1 MLQLYVRL
9 MAWLRKDATMI
20 GSYWAAA
27 VLQHAM
33 QHYEV
38 CPTAH
43 ARCFCRVRSHMQSQ
57 HKLCCFIS
65 LSPMQLQWL
74 DAVICSDTMLHAMQ
88 VSLLP
93 SSLASHVKA
102 DVLRSCA
109 QDIEQ
114 LLAAAANQWGCS
126 LRVGVQCI
134 EAMQGDTHPELLHKV
149 MASEGFPKTAEITLP
164 QDAASSRQQTQ
175 SALLQ
180 HVAPAVPAIYLE
192 ASAAIAEQPLAAR
205 MHDAQMTRAPRDAE
219 GVSQAEPALAADLAQ
234 SHSESLLNHAS
245 SSAGLQKPAPQAAPL
260 NQLVNSISGGM
271 HKSQRATATLMA
283 EAAGLDPNTAP
294 GTQVLHPQ
302 PAAPPPALPIAWP
315 AVPEQASAP
324 SQRLLDSGRVAHS
337 AWTAPVVPESYEA
350 CKKGLGTAEP
360 VSTCLG
366 APNPPAVTTAPHSQD
381 ATVRQMPQAPHVLP
395 EGTLPC
401 WSTTVAQALAASAA
415 GAPRPVA
422 DSVGAV
428 ASEAPQQGLQ
438 KVQSGMLT
446 SKPQSAGQPLGPKL
460 QPVLHRLSH
469 SSFQADPALAN
480 LPDSIRPHAH
490 MQSSESPRSMSQLH
504 TSRPQPAKAMPQL
517 HASGAQAS
525 MPALQALGPLQV
537 TSHANIASSACP
549 LPQPMH
555 AAPTQPHSSL
565 HRKLIPAQPMSAAA
579 CSPQLRWANRERVS
593 LQGLHSS
600 ECNDLEPGEPSLPKQ
615 TQQQSLPVLQGPAT
629 QQLHKLLLQLEA
641 TAQSSAMLTG
651 GVVEASHRG
660 QQPLRSEQDGLP
672 ASWVRTE
679 HDPEPTPCGHGQLMP
694 QRQAASS
701 GFGTGAMSLDQGAV
715 ASEPQ
720 EGLSPWCLL
729 PGPLHAA
736 IATAMAHEG
745 AQPDSG
751 ASPSTATWPH
761 AGEPA
766 KARGKGVKRPR
777 AESRP
782 RAASAVR
789 PHQDASPVAVVST
802 STIDRSAS
810 ALAAAAQPGHIVTGN
825 AAAAGRSALLP
836 KPGLG
841 PEARGKAQHDASAN
855 SPHDGR
861 ASSEQHVDSVVLV
874 DSTDTAGSA
883 VSPGSASKADSAP
896 HANSAAAASGSAVPA
911 GSAEQADLVF
921 QPSSLPEPTQE
932 EMPVSQQ
939 ALRTVQPQS
948 LTYKLEQDMSKSG
961 SASPSQ
967 TSDALHPAGPEA
979 KRQHVGATVCARNP
993 DSQQDHGSTGCSIS
1007 GGHVDA
1013 VASRSLLSSQL
1024 QLINEHEAQ
1033 DALLLL
1039 HDHSSQAPSGQ
1050 QQSTGHPERAS
1061 ASVGDAVIDPIEH
1074 DTNDGC
1080 VSRPPPFVDVDGNS
1094 DAYEVDRIVTHQSWQ
1109 AGSYVRTKYLV
1120 RWKGYGPKY
1129 DTWQTKT
1136 SLRHAQEAIRDYH
1149 NSM

>member
-1 MLQLYVRL
+1 
-9 MAWLRKDATMI
+9 
-20 GSYWAAA
+20 
-27 VLQHAM
+27 
-33 QHYEV
+33 
-38 CPTAH
+38 
-43 ARCFCRVRSHMQSQ
+43 
-57 HKLCCFIS
+57 
-65 LSPMQLQWL
+65 
-74 DAVICSDTMLHAMQ
+74 MLHATQ
-88 VSLLP
+88 VPCLP
-93 SSLASHVKA
+93 SNLASHVKA
-102 DVLRSCA
+102 EVVHSRARDV
-109 QDIEQ
+109 EQ

-126 LRVGVQCI
+126 LHVGVQCI
-134 EAMQGDTHPELLHKV
+134 EAMQGETHPELLHKV
-149 MASEGFPKTAEITLP
+149 MASEGFPKTADITLP
-164 QDAASSRQQTQ
+164 QDAASSPQQTQ
-175 SALLQ
+175 GALLQ
-180 HVAPAVPAIYLE
+180 PVAPAVPAVHLE
-192 ASAAIAEQPLAAR
+192 ASAA
-205 MHDAQMTRAPRDAE
+205 
-219 GVSQAEPALAADLAQ
+219 VAD
-234 SHSESLLNHAS
+234 
-245 SSAGLQKPAPQAAPL
+245 PL
-260 NQLVNSISGGM
+260 NQLVHSISGIM
-271 HKSQRATATLMA
+271 PESQTGTAALMA
-283 EAAGLDPNTAP
+283 EAAGPDPNTAP
-294 GTQVLHPQ
+294 GTQVLHLQ
-302 PAAPPPALPIAWP
+302 PAAPPPTLPIAWP
-315 AVPEQASAP
+315 AVPEEASAP
-324 SQRLLDSGRVAHS
+324 SRRLLDSGRVTHP

-350 CKKGLGTAEP
+350 CKKGLGMAGP
-360 VSTCLG
+360 VSTCLR

-381 ATVRQMPQAPHVLP
+381 ATACQKPQAPPVLP
-395 EGTLPC
+395 QTTLPF
-401 WSTTVAQALAASAA
+401 WSTTVAQALAASA
-415 GAPRPVA
+415 GNPRPVA
-422 DSVGAV
+422 NSVEAV

-446 SKPQSAGQPLGPKL
+446 SKPQSAGQAEGPKL

-469 SSFQADPALAN
+469 SSFQADPAHAN

-490 MQSSESPRSMSQLH
+490 MQSSEAPRSLSQLH

-517 HASGAQAS
+517 PAPGAQAT
-525 MPALQALGPLQV
+525 MPALQALGSLQV

-555 AAPTQPHSSL
+555 AAPTQPHGSL
-565 HRKLIPAQPMSAAA
+565 HRQLTPAQPLSAAA
-579 CSPQLRWANRERVS
+579 CSPQLRWANGERFS

-615 TQQQSLPVLQGPAT
+615 TWQQSLPVLQGPAT

-651 GVVEASHRG
+651 GVLEAPYRG

-679 HDPEPTPCGHGQLMP
+679 HDPEPTPCGQLMP
-694 QRQAASS
+694 QQQAASS
-701 GFGTGAMSLDQGAV
+701 GLCAGAMSLNQGVV

-745 AQPDSG
+745 ALPNTG
-751 ASPSTATWPH
+751 VPPSTAIRPH

-766 KARGKGVKRPR
+766 RARGKGIKRPR
-777 AESRP
+777 AESGP
-782 RAASAVR
+782 RAASALR
-789 PHQDASPVAVVST
+789 PSQNASSVAAVNSST
-802 STIDRSAS
+802 TDRSAS
-810 ALAAAAQPGHIVTGN
+810 TLAAAGQPGHTVPTGS
-825 AAAAGRSALLP
+825 AAAAGRSNLLP

-841 PEARGKAQHDASAN
+841 LEAKENAQHDASTNTTHA
-855 SPHDGR
+855 GR
-861 ASSEQHVDSVVLV
+861 ASSEQHVDSIVFVE
-874 DSTDTAGSA
+874 STDTADSA
-883 VSPGSASKADSAP
+883 VSPVLACKAVSAP
-896 HANSAAAASGSAVPA
+896 QADSAAAASGSAVPA

-921 QPSSLPEPTQE
+921 QPSSIPEPTLE
-932 EMPVSQQ
+932 EMMVSQQ
-939 ALRTVQPQS
+939 ALSVLQPQS
-948 LTYKLEQDMSKSG
+948 LAGERDMRKSG

-979 KRQHVGATVCARNP
+979 KRQHVGATVGSRKP
-993 DSQQDHGSTGCSIS
+993 DSQLDHGSTECSTS

-1039 HDHSSQAPSGQ
+1039 HDHNSQAASGQ

-1061 ASVGDAVIDPIEH
+1061 ASVGDAVIDPVEH

-1080 VSRPPPFVDVDGNS
+1080 VSRPPSFIDVDGNS

-1120 RWKGYGPKY
+1120 RWKGYGPTY